1 MFGGPFH
8 FSWFLRPS
16 FDEKLAASP
25 MTEILM
31 TTGMTNNKLK
41 KHIHQNYDDV
51 FSFCLGTPL
60 KSKAVE

>member
-41 KHIHQNYDDV
+41 NIFIRIMTMFFLFV
-51 FSFCLGTPL
+51 
-60 KSKAVE
+60 